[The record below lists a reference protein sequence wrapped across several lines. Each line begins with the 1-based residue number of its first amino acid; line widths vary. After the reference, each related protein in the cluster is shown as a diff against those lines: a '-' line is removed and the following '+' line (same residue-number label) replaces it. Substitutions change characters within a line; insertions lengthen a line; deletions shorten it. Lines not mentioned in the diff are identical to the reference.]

1 MAARDADG
9 AAMRARLLTLA
20 PEAARAELLAL
31 AREELARILR
41 LAPDAVRVDQPL
53 PGLGLDSLGG
63 IELRM
68 ALERRLGI
76 SVPLTAVTEDLTLA
90 ILVQRVSSVLF
101 KADAEI
107 AAVEVLIETHEPVAV
122 K

>member
-1 MAARDADG
+1 
-9 AAMRARLLTLA
+9 
-20 PEAARAELLAL
+20 LLAL